1 MMYVYSCLLC
11 ALSVVA
17 VEPLNLNGHVGK
29 NVTFKCSDWN
39 VWAGVKS
46 NVKYLCDNPCSEN
59 KHIIIKAEYGKTAH
73 ENRIELTN
81 RAEGLFVTF
90 TNLQKSDSKK
100 YYCGVERFGPD
111 PLIEVNLKVIDESP
125 KNTPATFAVTS
136 SSTVS
141 SSSSDSISA
150 MSTSYIIHCT
160 TTTAPAT
167 QRSGSVPFMIVG
179 VILILTLLI
188 ALLYLMRKMAK
199 KQLDASRADTPQ
211 EDMREEVEYD
221 KIRPEDQ
228 QTACQ
233 PAGVSTLSFS
243 ADPDSLYANYSSHQ
257 GTELAFSRVTFHQC
271 DLVYSV
277 IPLPSDQSEPNQS
290 ESNTNDS
297 LYSMAQLP
305 QAT

>member
-167 QRSGSVPFMIVG
+167 QRS
-179 VILILTLLI
+179 
-188 ALLYLMRKMAK
+188 A
-199 KQLDASRADTPQ
+199 DASRADTPQ

>member
-167 QRSGSVPFMIVG
+167 QRS
-179 VILILTLLI
+179 
-188 ALLYLMRKMAK
+188 
-199 KQLDASRADTPQ
+199 DASRADTPQ